1 MVVDIEAFS
10 FAKQIRFGRFWHS
23 PSEISEVFARSVRKL
38 ISKQVSDDS
47 YWGMHGSI
55 TLIKSG
61 DESYA
66 LTTAHQ
72 FGDIDPTAPPAG
84 FEMNFIIPSKQGLIK
99 NFPLDKVVFATDLG
113 EEFSDVIALR
123 LYKDDPDVMRERI
136 YFVDSLLGQT
146 TPKVQYV
153 YVGYPNF
160 EDCLI
165 YDETFSKVIEIKQ
178 KALVGPCFKVESYD
192 GPDFL
197 SHFTHDTNQEYMDGL
212 SGGAVFGIAIT
223 KNGAEAALDS
233 IIVRGNHSNLYAV
246 NANYISN
253 LLSI

>member
-1 MVVDIEAFS
+1 VVVDIEAFS

-113 EEFSDVIALR
+113 EEF
-123 LYKDDPDVMRERI
+123 
-136 YFVDSLLGQT
+136 
-146 TPKVQYV
+146 
-153 YVGYPNF
+153 
-160 EDCLI
+160 
-165 YDETFSKVIEIKQ
+165 FSKVIEIKQ